1 MVKSLCKPDNT
12 FALYRI
18 VAILAVVNAGELIKA
33 SRLEAGLT
41 QAELARRM
49 STTQSAVARLESANS
64 NPRMSTLE
72 LALRASGHSLSVGS
86 RRPKPAIDETLI
98 ARRLRLTPEERL
110 RSFET
115 SYRDVRKLA
124 GSALA

>member
-1 MVKSLCKPDNT
+1 M
-12 FALYRI
+12 
-18 VAILAVVNAGELIKA
+18 NAGELVRR

-41 QAELARRM
+41 QAEMARRM
-49 STTQSAVARLESANS
+49 STTQSAVARLESADS
-64 NPRMSTLE
+64 NPRLATLE
-72 LALRASGHSLSVGS
+72 LALRASGHSLAVESK
-86 RRPKPAIDETLI
+86 RPKPTIDETLI
-98 ARRLRLTPEERL
+98 ARQLRLTPEERL